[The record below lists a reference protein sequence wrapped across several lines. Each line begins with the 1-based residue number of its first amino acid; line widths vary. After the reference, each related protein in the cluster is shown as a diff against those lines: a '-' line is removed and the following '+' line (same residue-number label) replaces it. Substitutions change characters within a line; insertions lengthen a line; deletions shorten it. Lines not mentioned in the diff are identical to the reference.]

1 MIMLNFPLSEREL
14 EENYDSFMPVID
26 ELSLQRRNKIW
37 EIWPEFVRSAG
48 TWECLKRI
56 HVVMFGGLFE
66 FAGLIRTKNISKGGF
81 RFANALFLE
90 KIIPVIETMP
100 QKNFHDITEK
110 YIEMNIAHPFREG
123 NGRVMRLWLD
133 AILERELNT
142 RINWSNISR
151 NDYLSAM
158 QRSPVNSLELEVL
171 LTNNMLTAEELHDKV
186 TFMASLNASYSYEK
200 FS

>member
-1 MIMLNFPLSEREL
+1 MNFPVSEHML
-14 EENYDSFMPVID
+14 EENYDEIMPLID
-26 ELSLQRRNKIW
+26 ELSWQSRNRIW
-37 EIWPEFVRSAG
+37 DTCPEFVKSAG
-48 TWECLKRI
+48 TWECLKKI
-56 HVVMFGGLFE
+56 HVLMFEGLFE
-66 FAGLIRTKNISKGGF
+66 FSGMLRTKNISKRGC

-90 KIIPVIETMP
+90 KIIPVIEDMP
-100 QKNFHDITEK
+100 QKNFHDIIEK

-133 AILERELNT
+133 AILERELDT

-171 LTNNMLTAEELHDKV
+171 LTHNMLAPHELSDEVK
-186 TFMASLNASYSYEK
+186 FMASLNASYGYEK

>member
-1 MIMLNFPLSEREL
+1 MNLPVSEAEL
-14 EENYDSFMPVID
+14 EENYDEVMSVID
-26 ELSLQRRNKIW
+26 ELSLQRRNIIW
-37 EIWPEFVRSAG
+37 DAWPEFVKSAG
-48 TWECLKRI
+48 TWECLKKI
-56 HVVMFGGLFE
+56 HVVMFGELFD
-66 FAGLIRTKNISKGGF
+66 FAGMLRTKNISKGGF

-90 KIIPVIETMP
+90 KIIPVIEDMP
-100 QKNFHDITEK
+100 QKNFHYITEK

-133 AILERELNT
+133 AILERELST

-171 LTNNMLTAEELHDKV
+171 LTKNMLAPHELSDEVK
-186 TFMASLNASYSYEK
+186 FMASLKASYGYEK

>member
-1 MIMLNFPLSEREL
+1 MMNLPVSEREL
-14 EENYDSFMPVID
+14 DENYDEIMPVID
-26 ELSLQRRNKIW
+26 ELSFQRRN
-37 EIWPEFVRSAG
+37 EIFETWPEFVKSAG

-56 HVVMFGGLFE
+56 HVVMFEGLFE

-81 RFANALFLE
+81 RFANSLFLE
-90 KIIPVIETMP
+90 KIIPVIESMP

-110 YIEMNIAHPFREG
+110 YIEMNIAHAFREG

-133 AILERELNT
+133 AILEHELST
-142 RINWSNISR
+142 RINWSGISR

-158 QRSPVNSLELEVL
+158 QRSPVNSLELEVI
-171 LTNNMLTAEELHDKV
+171 LTRNMLPPEKLSDKAA
-186 TFMASLNASYSYEK
+186 FMASLKSSYSYEK

>member
-1 MIMLNFPLSEREL
+1 MIHLPVSERKL
-14 EENYDSFMPVID
+14 EENYDEIMPVID
-26 ELSLQRRNKIW
+26 ELSLQRRNIIW
-37 EIWPEFVRSAG
+37 EAWPEFVKCAG
-48 TWECLKRI
+48 TWECLKKI
-56 HVVMFGGLFE
+56 HVVMFEELFD
-66 FAGLIRTKNISKGGF
+66 FAGMIRTKNISKGGF

-90 KIIPVIETMP
+90 KIIPVIEDMP

-110 YIEMNIAHPFREG
+110 YIEMNITHPFREG

-133 AILERELNT
+133 AILERELVT

-171 LTNNMLTAEELHDKV
+171 LTHNMLKPEELSDKV
-186 TFMASLNASYSYEK
+186 IFMASLNASYGYEK

>member
-1 MIMLNFPLSEREL
+1 MNIPVGEREL
-14 EENYDSFMPVID
+14 EENYDEVMTVID
-26 ELSLQRRNKIW
+26 ELSLQRRNIIW
-37 EIWPEFVRSAG
+37 NTWPEFVRYAG
-48 TWECLKRI
+48 TWKCMKRI
-56 HVVMFGGLFE
+56 HVVMFGGLFD
-66 FAGLIRTKNISKGGF
+66 FAGMIRTKNISKGGF

-90 KIIPVIETMP
+90 KIIPVIESMP
-100 QKNFHDITEK
+100 QKKFHDIIEK
-110 YIEMNIAHPFREG
+110 YIEINIAHPFREG

-133 AILERELNT
+133 AILERELST

-171 LTNNMLTAEELHDKV
+171 LTKNMLAPHELSDKV
-186 TFMASLNASYSYEK
+186 KFMASLNASYGYEK

>member
-1 MIMLNFPLSEREL
+1 MMNLPVSEREL
-14 EENYDSFMPVID
+14 EENYDEIMPVID
-26 ELSLQRRNKIW
+26 ELSFQRRNAVW
-37 EIWPEFVRSAG
+37 DTWPEFVKSAG
-48 TWECLKRI
+48 TWECLKKI
-56 HVVMFGGLFE
+56 HVLMFGGLFE

-90 KIIPVIETMP
+90 KIIPVIESMP

-133 AILERELNT
+133 AILECELDT
-142 RINWSNISR
+142 RINWSGISR

-171 LTNNMLTAEELHDKV
+171 LTGNMLTPEKLRDKV
-186 TFMASLNASYSYEK
+186 TFMASLNASYSYEN

>member
-1 MIMLNFPLSEREL
+1 MMNLPVSERVL
-14 EENYDSFMPVID
+14 EENYDVIMPLID
-26 ELSLQRRNKIW
+26 ELSLQRRNIIW
-37 EIWPEFVRSAG
+37 NSWHEFVKYAG
-48 TWECLKRI
+48 TWECLKKI
-56 HVVMFGGLFE
+56 HVVMFEGLLK
-66 FAGLIRTKNISKGGF
+66 FAGMIRTKNISKGGF

-90 KIIPVIETMP
+90 KIIPLIENMP

-110 YIEMNIAHPFREG
+110 YIEMNIAHPFIEG

-133 AILERELNT
+133 AILEHELST

-158 QRSPVNSLELEVL
+158 HRSPVNSLELEVL
-171 LTNNMLTAEELHDKV
+171 FTNNMLAPHELSDEII
-186 TFMASLNASYSYEK
+186 FMASLSASYGYEK